1 MSSLVIETSEL
12 GKVFKTPWARKKI
25 TAVADVSLKVSQ
37 GESFGFIGPNGA
49 GKSTTIKILMGSLRS
64 TSGQAKLN
72 GLECSNPKS
81 RIGVGYVPESPYLY
95 DYLTP
100 LETLEMGCKL
110 HHVQEQNT
118 RAYCMGWL
126 DKFSLAH
133 VASRKIRTFSKG
145 MAQRTALAYALAVRP
160 RLLVLD
166 EPLSGLD
173 PVGRKEVIDI
183 LMDYR
188 IQGGALFFSSH
199 VLYDVERL
207 ADRFGL
213 IHQGRL
219 TTVQSPAE
227 LVGETSMMVV
237 RSLGE
242 TLVAGMVGDSFG
254 HWYTEIEQNRL
265 WPLLDMLR
273 ASGHSIVEVRPKISL
288 ETAFMAYV
296 SKETPAVSQ

>member
-12 GKVFKTPWARKKI
+12 GKVFKTPWMRKKI

-49 GKSTTIKILMGSLRS
+49 GKSTTIKILMGSLRP

-72 GLECSNPKS
+72 GLECSDPKS

-110 HHVQEQNT
+110 HHVREQNS
-118 RAYCMGWL
+118 RAYCMDWL
-126 DKFSLAH
+126 EKFSLAH

-242 TLVAGMVGDSFG
+242 TVVAGMVGDSFG
-254 HWYTEIEQNRL
+254 HWYAEIEQNRL
-265 WPLLDMLR
+265 WPLLDLLR
-273 ASGHSIVEVRPKISL
+273 TSGHSIVEVRPKISL

-296 SKETPAVSQ
+296 SKEAPLVSR